1 MNPTRVRSVG
11 LALVVLLLVSGMVA
25 CDIGG
30 GASKP
35 TITITA
41 PTSDAQF
48 EEGEEV
54 SVLSSANDSKGV
66 TRVELYVDGDL
77 YRTDSAPSADGET
90 SLAMIQTWVA
100 ADPGM
105 HTLSVIAYNVDGTAS
120 DPWAVTIEVVAPGG
134 VVTPP
139 TPTTSGGPPPA
150 ATNTPPPPPE
160 ATNTPPPPEETAA
173 PPTDT
178 PEPTNTP
185 EEEPGQPDLV
195 LDGLSV
201 VPSDPDWGG
210 SLQVAVDVSNMGS
223 ADSGPYSVLFRWGS
237 GDFDVCEWNQS
248 SLPPMNGGTLR
259 CTVDNIYVSYTT
271 EATVDWRDAVDESNE
286 DNNSMTRRVEVGPAG
301 PDLEPE
307 GMNISPRD
315 PDWGDP
321 IQVTVGVRNIGS
333 QPSGPYKVL
342 VRWGSGDFD
351 VCEWNQPSLPAGDA
365 VTLDCTVEHIYV
377 SYNAELTIDWR
388 DEVDESNEDN
398 NSMTVR
404 VEVGPRP

>member
-11 LALVVLLLVSGMVA
+11 LVLVALLLVSGMVA

-30 GASKP
+30 GAAKP
-35 TITITA
+35 TIAITA

-54 SVLSSANDSKGV
+54 NVLSSANDAKGV

-77 YRTDSAPSADGET
+77 YRTDSAPSAEGET

-100 ADPGM
+100 ADPGR
-105 HTLSVIAYNVDGTAS
+105 HTLSVVAYNVDGAES
-120 DPWAVTIEVVAPGG
+120 EPWAVTIEVVGPGG

-150 ATNTPPPPPE
+150 ATNTPPPPE
-160 ATNTPPPPEETAA
+160 ATDTPLPPEETAA

-185 EEEPGQPDLV
+185 EEEPGQPDF
-195 LDGLSV
+195 
-201 VPSDPDWGG
+201 
-210 SLQVAVDVSNMGS
+210 Q
-223 ADSGPYSVLFRWGS
+223 
-237 GDFDVCEWNQS
+237 
-248 SLPPMNGGTLR
+248 
-259 CTVDNIYVSYTT
+259 
-271 EATVDWRDAVDESNE
+271 
-286 DNNSMTRRVEVGPAG
+286 
-301 PDLEPE
+301 PE
-307 GMNISPRD
+307 GMAITPPD

-321 IQVTVGVRNIGS
+321 IQVSVGVSNIGDE
-333 QPSGPYKVL
+333 PSGPYKVL

-351 VCEWNQPSLPAGDA
+351 VCEWNQDSLPAGDS
-365 VTLDCTVEHIYV
+365 VTLDCTVEHIYT
-377 SYNAELTIDWR
+377 SYTAELTIDWR

-398 NSMTVR
+398 NSMTSR
-404 VEVGPRP
+404 VEVAPAPPDLHITDIRFSPDPPVQDSANHVGVQVHNQGDTEARDFKVIWRSGEPGTVLERTITSLAPGASIWAEWSYTYTGHGHFTTYAEVDSDGDVDEINEDNNEESRAIDVTPS